1 MPVPEYSTEST
12 SSTPHKPRPRWL
24 AFGIAAAIANL
35 LAIGLAILGGAVIP
49 QFAKVFTSFGADLP
63 WPTQF
68 LIEHPLILCLAIPA
82 SLVLTLAGLFSRYRN
97 QVTSGLAIFSLIELL
112 AVPVCIAML
121 YLPIVKMGQI
131 S

>member
-1 MPVPEYSTEST
+1 MPVPEHSTEST
-12 SSTPHKPRPRWL
+12 RSTPHQPRPRWL
-24 AFGIAAAIANL
+24 AFGIAATIANL
-35 LAIGLAILGGAVIP
+35 LAIGLATLGGVVIP
-49 QFAKVFTSFGADLP
+49 QFAKVFASFGADLP

-82 SLVLTLAGLFSRYRN
+82 SLALTLAGLFARYRN
-97 QVTSGLAIFSLIELL
+97 QVTGGLAIFSLIEFL

-121 YLPIVKMGQI
+121 YLPIVKMGQV

>member
-1 MPVPEYSTEST
+1 MPVLEHSTET
-12 SSTPHKPRPRWL
+12 ASSTPHRPRPRWL

-49 QFAKVFTSFGADLP
+49 QFAKVFMSFGADLP
-63 WPTQF
+63 WPTQ
-68 LIEHPLILCLAIPA
+68 LLVEHPLILCLAIPA
-82 SLVLTLAGLFSRYRN
+82 SLVLTLAGLFARYRN
-97 QVTSGLAIFSLIELL
+97 QITGGLALFSLIEIL

-121 YLPIVKMGQI
+121 YLPIVKMGPV